1 MHAVIN
7 LHSIYNIRGAIF
19 SDTVPYVAR
28 DFDLCEFI
36 YKLSNS
42 HRYIFRIVN
51 STDSYFQRHII
62 ALCVNIVWYL
72 AQARC

>member
-36 YKLSNS
+36 
-42 HRYIFRIVN
+42 
-51 STDSYFQRHII
+51 
-62 ALCVNIVWYL
+62 
-72 AQARC
+72 